1 MDWYFIVL
9 IVLFSIILLILL
21 ISYIC
26 FYKTFYNKNKPLPTG
41 VIDIPDDDIFKDYK
55 NEIIAD
61 INEVN
66 TYPHTNITITSFDGL
81 KLHGR
86 YFKRYDNVPLEIMFH
101 GYRGNS
107 TRDMSTGV
115 KRAFA
120 CGRNALIVDQRA
132 SGESEGHVISFGIN
146 ERRDCMSWVNYVC
159 DNFGKDQKIILTGVS
174 MGAATVMNASSMDL
188 PENVIGILADCGYNK
203 SEDIIKKCVKDMKLP
218 PNLCYPFIKLGAR
231 IFGRFNLDEANPI
244 DSIKKCSLPII
255 FIHGDKDD
263 FVPHYMSVKL
273 YESCSSNKKH
283 FVSIKNA
290 AHGISYLADPVTYI
304 DELNKFFKN

>member
-1 MDWYFIVL
+1 MEWYFILL
-9 IVLFSIILLILL
+9 IIILSLVFLVLL
-21 ISYIC
+21 IAYIC
-26 FYKTFYNKNKPLPTG
+26 FYKTFYSINKPSKDG
-41 VIDIPDDDIFKDYK
+41 SVDIPDDDIYRDYK
-55 NEIIAD
+55 DVIMAD
-61 INEVN
+61 INEVK
-66 TYPHTNITITSFDGL
+66 TYPCKHIYITSFDGL

-86 YFKRYDNVPLEIMFH
+86 YYEKFPNAPLELMFH

-120 CGRNALIVDQRA
+120 CGRNAIIVDQRA
-132 SGESEGHVISFGIN
+132 SVESEGHVISFGVN

-159 DNFGKDQKIILTGVS
+159 NNFGKDQKIILTGVS

-188 PENVIGILADCGYNK
+188 PENVIGVLADCGYNK
-203 SEDIIKKCVKDMKLP
+203 PEDIIKKCVKDMKLP

-244 DSIKKCSLPII
+244 DSIKKCKIPVI
-255 FIHGDKDD
+255 FIHGDIDN

-273 YESCSSNKKH
+273 YDACKSRKK

-290 AHGISYLADPVTYI
+290 GHGISYLADPVTYI
-304 DELNKFFKN
+304 DELNKFFQN

>member
-1 MDWYFIVL
+1 MEWYFIL
-9 IVLFSIILLILL
+9 IIIITILLLL
-21 ISYIC
+21 IISISYIC
-26 FYKTFYNKNKPLPTG
+26 FYKTFYNKNIKPKDGL
-41 VIDIPDDDIFKDYK
+41 IDIPDDDIFRDFKDVILK
-55 NEIIAD
+55 D
-61 INEVN
+61 IKEVK
-66 TYPHTNITITSFDGL
+66 TYPHTHIYITSFDGL

-86 YFKRYDNVPLEIMFH
+86 YFERFPNAPLEIMFH

-132 SGESEGHVISFGIN
+132 SGDSEGHVISFGIN
-146 ERRDCMSWVNYVC
+146 ERRDCLAWVKYVC
-159 DNFGKDQKIILTGVS
+159 DNFGEEQKIILTGVS

-188 PENVIGILADCGYNK
+188 PSNVIGILADCGYNK
-203 SEDIIKKCVKDMKLP
+203 PEDIIKKCVKDMKLP

-231 IFGRFNLDEANPI
+231 IFGKFNLDEANPI
-244 DSIKKCSLPII
+244 DSIKKCKLPVI

-273 YESCSSNKKH
+273 YEACNSKKQ

-304 DELNKFFKN
+304 EELNKFFVN